1 MVIHHGRKNRMINKI
16 IKHCLNSLS
25 FGHTSIVDK
34 DSMNSINS
42 IDLNKELLE
51 GCNMV
56 ATRQDAWSEDDDLL
70 LAEVTLRHIREGGTQ
85 LSAFEEVGYRLGR
98 TAAACGFRWNS
109 LVRKKYESAIQIAKA
124 QRQQRKSRGRSRY
137 VPENEP
143 ALSPTPNRVQEY
155 VPKAAVNQYN
165 NKEYAEFSQELNGAI
180 MQSAKYQLEENLDF
194 DDVIRFLRLQK
205 DSYKKFRQVDKELK
219 EKDREIGRLREENE
233 KMKKDLGS
241 VQTDYQSMNEDYK
254 ALIKIMDRARKLAF
268 LAEEEQED
276 KVSFKMDRNGNLERV
291 EKS

>member
-1 MVIHHGRKNRMINKI
+1 M
-16 IKHCLNSLS
+16 
-25 FGHTSIVDK
+25 
-34 DSMNSINS
+34 
-42 IDLNKELLE
+42 E
-51 GCNMV
+51 GCNLV

-85 LSAFEEVGYRLGR
+85 LSAFEEVGYRLRR

-124 QRQQRKSRGRSRY
+124 QRQQRKSRGRNRY
-137 VPENEP
+137 IPDNETT
-143 ALSPTPNRVQEY
+143 LSPAPNRMQEY
-155 VPKAAVNQYN
+155 VPTAAGNLYNDKA
-165 NKEYAEFSQELNGAI
+165 YAEFSQELNGASSSSST
-180 MQSAKYQLEENLDF
+180 QNAKNHIEENLDF
-194 DDVIRFLRLQK
+194 DDVIRFLRNQK
-205 DSYKKFRQVDKELK
+205 DSYKKFKQTDKELK

-233 KMKKDLGS
+233 KMKRELGS
-241 VQTDYQSMNEDYK
+241 VQTDYQSINEDYK

-268 LAEEEQED
+268 LAEDEQED